1 MTTEI
6 KTTKTTET
14 TETTKTTESTEER
27 ILDAARKVFA
37 RKGRDGARMQ
47 EIADEAGINRALL
60 HYYFRSK
67 QGLFEAVFAR
77 MFEQFVRSYDTV
89 LVPGQPFHETLR
101 RFIHHYI
108 DYVSE
113 HQDMARLIVS
123 ENLRGDS
130 MPGEL
135 MSRAASKEGSPPR
148 RMENAIRA
156 AIESGEIRDVDPNQT
171 LLTVISA
178 CIHFIVMKPLVQ
190 AMNPEA
196 QADFAAFTEA
206 RKEHITD
213 LLLNGL
219 RPVEEVS

>member
-6 KTTKTTET
+6 KMTET
-14 TETTKTTESTEER
+14 AESTGAAESTEER
-27 ILDAARKVFA
+27 ILEAARKVFA

-67 QGLFEAVFAR
+67 QGLFEAVFAK

-89 LVPGQPFHETLR
+89 LVPGQPFSETLR
-101 RFIHHYI
+101 RFVFHYI
-108 DYVSE
+108 DYVSDHE
-113 HQDMARLIVS
+113 DMARLIVS

-135 MSRAASKEGSPPR
+135 MSRATATEESPPR
-148 RMENAIRA
+148 RIVNAIRE

-206 RKEHITD
+206 RKEHIVD
-213 LLLNGL
+213 LLLHGL
-219 RPVEEVS
+219 RPAEEVS